1 MEETLGIAAPI
12 ATMIAAMMTAANLGA
27 RITGWGFVVFTIGS
41 LAWCAVAIA
50 SGQQNL
56 LITNGFLV
64 AVNIIGVWRWL
75 GRVALHEDGARS
87 AEIKSAH
94 APAPTLVAV
103 NNIIGRKV
111 KNSSGTM
118 AGKVVGIMVE
128 CDQGKIAYL
137 AVGVGG
143 VGGVGQRLIA
153 IDWANITIADNDI
166 RTSLGTR
173 EIAAAAD
180 IDPKDWPVTAS

>member
-12 ATMIAAMMTAANLGA
+12 ATMVAAMMTAANLGA
-27 RITGWGFVVFTIGS
+27 RITGWGFVLFTIGS

-64 AVNIIGVWRWL
+64 VVNIIGVWRWL

-94 APAPTLVAV
+94 APAPTLVAL

-111 KNSSGTM
+111 KKSSGAM
-118 AGKVVGIMVE
+118 AGEVVGIMVE
-128 CDQGKIAYL
+128 CEQGKIAYL

-153 IDWANITIADNDI
+153 IDWANITIAANGI